1 MIIPHDQLSPDA
13 LRGLIEAF
21 ITREGTDYGAVEVSH
36 ERKIEQVRRQ
46 LDQGLAVIL
55 YDTQDQSFTIV
66 FRDTLTKEQLAD
78 GNADDQEAPYERPSG
93 RDS

>member
-1 MIIPHDQLSPDA
+1 MIIPHDQLSQDA

-78 GNADDQEAPYERPSG
+78 GNADDQKDPYERPPG

>member
-1 MIIPHDQLSPDA
+1 MVEPVIIPHDQLSPEA

-21 ITREGTDYGAVEVSH
+21 IGREGTDYGAVEVSY
-36 ERKIEQVRRQ
+36 ERKVEQVQHQ

-78 GNADDQEAPYERPSG
+78 GDADEQEVS
-93 RDS
+93 

>member
-1 MIIPHDQLSPDA
+1 MVEPVIIPHDQLSPDA

-21 ITREGTDYGAVEVSH
+21 ISREGTDYGAVEVSH
-36 ERKIEQVRRQ
+36 ARKIEQVQRQ

-55 YDTQDQSFTIV
+55 YDTEDQSFTIV

-78 GNADDQEAPYERPSG
+78 DDADGQKVS
-93 RDS
+93 